1 VALAT
6 AACARPTNSNQP
18 QNIGVT
24 IGVPESNAA
33 GELVGIGQFVGAL
46 SLEGLV
52 KVGDDGHAVPWLAA
66 SWAWENDSSQLR
78 IKLRPGVFFHDGTP
92 LDAELAATLLKQ
104 AIDLP
109 ANRSLFP
116 ALNDIATVGTDGD
129 LDLILKLSRISPLL
143 PNDLGMQ
150 LRKENNVGTGPYLVE
165 STDPKQLVLKRFDQ
179 YYLGKPTIE
188 EVVVK
193 PFDTLRTAWTSLL
206 RGEVDVVSDVPA
218 DAVEF
223 IRNEEVQVVPY
234 GRRYQYLIAFNSG
247 KGPLRSPAVRRAL
260 NLAIDRAGLI
270 EKVLEGSGTV
280 STGPIWPNYWA
291 YDGAVQPYGF
301 APEQAAALLDDAGY
315 SVRPATAGRP
325 PARFRFKCLIPEN
338 YAVQERIALEVQR
351 NLLDIGVDMEIV
363 PLSIGEFFKR
373 LPQSDFESALMD
385 MNSGPTPGR
394 AYVFWRSRRAF
405 KGEYNVFGYENA
417 EAEKLFRVLNTSASD
432 AAVRSATLR
441 LQQVLLND
449 PPALFLAWNARA
461 RAIRHAFVI
470 PEGGGDPLNSLWKWT
485 PAPGA
490 RPATT
495 P

>member
-1 VALAT
+1 V
-6 AACARPTNSNQP
+6 R
-18 QNIGVT
+18 VT

-33 GELVGIGQFVGAL
+33 GERVGISQFVGAL
-46 SLEGLV
+46 SLEGLLRV
-52 KVGDDGHAVPWLAA
+52 RDDGHAVPWLAA
-66 SWAWENDSSQLR
+66 GWAWEDNSSQLR
-78 IKLRPGVFFHDGTP
+78 ITLRPDVFFHDGTR
-92 LDAELAATLLKQ
+92 LDAELAAMLLRQ
-104 AIDLP
+104 AVDIPD
-109 ANRSLFP
+109 NRSLFP
-116 ALNDIATVGTDGD
+116 ALNDIASVGTDGD
-129 LDLILKLSRISPLL
+129 LDLILKLSRVSPQL

-150 LRKENNVGTGPYLVE
+150 LRKANNVGTGPFRVE
-165 STDPKQLVLKRFDQ
+165 SPDPKQLILKRFDQ
-179 YYLGKPTIE
+179 YYLGKPTIQ

-223 IRNEEVQVVPY
+223 IRNDDVQVVPY
-234 GRRYQYLIAFNSG
+234 GRRYQYLIALNST

-270 EKVLEGSGTV
+270 EKVLEGSGTP
-280 STGPIWPNYWA
+280 STGPLWPDYWA
-291 YDGAVQPYGF
+291 YDRTVQPYGF
-301 APEQAAALLDDAGY
+301 AAEQAATLLDDAGY
-315 SVRPATAGRP
+315 PIRPSSAGGP
-325 PARFRFKCLIPEN
+325 PARFRFKCVIPED
-338 YAVQERIALEVQR
+338 YAVQERIVLEVQR
-351 NLLDIGVDMEIV
+351 NLLDIGVDMEIEPV
-363 PLSIGEFFKR
+363 PAKAFGERIGDANFDSV
-373 LPQSDFESALMD
+373 LID

-394 AYVFWRSRRAF
+394 AYVFWRSRKAF

-417 EAEKLFRVLNTSASD
+417 EAEKLFSVLNTSMND
-432 AAVRSATLR
+432 AAVRSATAR

-461 RAIRHAFVI
+461 RAIRTAFVI

-490 RPATT
+490 RPATA